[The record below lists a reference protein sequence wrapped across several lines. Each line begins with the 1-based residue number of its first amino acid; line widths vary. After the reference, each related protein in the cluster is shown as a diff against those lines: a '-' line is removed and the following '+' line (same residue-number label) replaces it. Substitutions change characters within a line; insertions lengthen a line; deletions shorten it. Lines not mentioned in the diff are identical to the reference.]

1 MDTTFATNNVALK
14 SETRCLCSGSRRV
27 NTNLVRDSID
37 WGICVFGGRVKR
49 AFGRGWVGGSLDGR
63 AKAGEGG
70 NGGSALSEPAGGL
83 EEIGACSWVSGDC
96 RRTRECLSASGE

>member
-1 MDTTFATNNVALK
+1 MDTTFATSNVALK

-27 NTNLVRDSID
+27 NTNRVRERID

-49 AFGRGWVGGSLDGR
+49 AFGNCGVGGSLDGR

-70 NGGSALSEPAGGL
+70 DAGSALSGSAGGPAD
-83 EEIGACSWVSGDC
+83 IGMCS
-96 RRTRECLSASGE
+96 